1 MNNTHCFHDN
11 LHQIEVPVCL
21 VLIVITCVIA
31 RGSSIHQEHVITP
44 PAVIF
49 GLLITKS
56 LEIVQFDY
64 SFYFCGWMF
73 SRGVCF

>member
-1 MNNTHCFHDN
+1 MS
-11 LHQIEVPVCL
+11 VV

-31 RGSSIHQEHVITP
+31 RGSSINQEHVITP

-49 GLLITKS
+49 GYSLLITKS